1 MALTLSVLCDNNT
14 LIDRYYYGE
23 PAVSYY
29 IEIDGAR
36 ILFDTGYSDVF
47 LKNSVLMDID
57 LSAITHLVIS
67 HGHDDH
73 TRGLPF
79 LSERHTFTQ
88 VPLICHPHCF
98 APRWAGELY
107 VGPPM
112 PEEMPTHFDYQP
124 SCTPVWLTENC
135 VFLGEI
141 PTTHAFEPRHKMG
154 TVRLNG
160 QLQDDYMLDDSALC
174 CRTDHGLFIITGCS
188 HSGICN
194 IISHAQ
200 QVCGDTRIAGV
211 IGGFHLLE
219 MNDRVRHT
227 IDYLAA
233 LGTNCRR
240 IPCHCVSL
248 HVKAAMLQAFDFEEI
263 GSGTVIHM

>member
-29 IEIDGAR
+29 IEIDDAR
-36 ILFDTGYSDVF
+36 ILFDTGYSEVF
-47 LKNSVLMDID
+47 LKNAALMKID

-73 TRGLPF
+73 TKGLPLLTEHF
-79 LSERHTFTQ
+79 DTSH
-88 VPLICHPHCF
+88 VPLICHPDCF
-98 APRWAGELY
+98 SPRWAGECY

-112 PEEMPTHFDYQP
+112 PEELPTHFDYRP
-124 SCTPVWLTENC
+124 SKQPVWLTEHC

-141 PTTHAFEPRHKMG
+141 PTLHDFEPRHDMG
-154 TVRLNG
+154 TVRLDG
-160 QLQDDYMLDDSALC
+160 TLQTDYMCDDSALA
-174 CRTDHGLFIITGCS
+174 CRTEQGLFIITGCS

-194 IISHAQ
+194 IISYAQ

-227 IDYLAA
+227 IDYLSK
-233 LGTNCRR
+233 LGSNCRC

-248 HVKAAMLQAFDFEEI
+248 HVKAAMLQAFDIEEI
-263 GSGTVIHM
+263 GAGSIIHM

>member
-1 MALTLSVLCDNNT
+1 MAFSLSVLCDNNT

-23 PAVSYY
+23 PGVSYY

-36 ILFDTGYSDVF
+36 ILFDAGYSDIF
-47 LKNSVLMDID
+47 LKNAALMEID
-57 LSAITHLVIS
+57 LSRITHLVCS

-73 TRGLPF
+73 TKGLPHLMARYD
-79 LSERHTFTQ
+79 LSH

-98 APRWAGELY
+98 APRWADTLY
-107 VGPPM
+107 VGPPS
-112 PEEMPTHFDYQP
+112 PEEIPQHFLYQP
-124 SCTPVWLTENC
+124 SKRPVWLTENC

-141 PTTHAFEPRHKMG
+141 PSIHPFETRHALG
-154 TVRLNG
+154 TVRLDG
-160 QLQDDYMLDDSALC
+160 IDQDDYMYDDSALV
-174 CRTDHGLFIITGCS
+174 CRTDAGLFIITGCS

-194 IISHAQ
+194 IISYAQ
-200 QVCGDTRIAGV
+200 EVCNDTRIAGV

-219 MNDRVRHT
+219 LNDRAKQT
-227 IDYLAA
+227 IHYLAQ

-248 HVKAAMLQAFDFEEI
+248 HVKAAMLNAFDFEEI
-263 GSGTVIHM
+263 GAGSVIRV